1 MEHIRAMENIIFVG
15 NFWKLIINF
24 HFTFRKFEDR
34 LSIISRCKLFLE
46 ILRIFFI
53 LWLVWDLIAES
64 KASKT
69 VILISQISLLIQ
81 NLTFPNSLNRRFF
94 RARDLGIKTQLSRNT
109 RGSILGVEF
118 KISSNESEI
127 IDDRGSAIC
136 PPETFSISLWQV
148 GGREEYVRKV
158 DEVISRAPRAI
169 SK

>member
-1 MEHIRAMENIIFVG
+1 MEHIRAMENIIFVE

-34 LSIISRCKLFLE
+34 LSTISRCKLFLE

-94 RARDLGIKTQLSRNT
+94 RARDLGIKTRANSLET
-109 RGSILGVEF
+109 LGVQFWGWSLKFRVTNPRLSMTE
-118 KISSNESEI
+118 
-127 IDDRGSAIC
+127 A
-136 PPETFSISLWQV
+136 PPFVPQKRFQYLCDKLV
-148 GGREEYVRKV
+148 EERSTYEKSTR
-158 DEVISRAPRAI
+158 
-169 SK
+169 